1 MLSTLLPYN
10 NSDRQSSIVAILHP
24 FGIIPTESFKVKQ
37 SSRFEKFIREKK
49 NEMNYQQRQLGIFE
63 FHWVTSEI
71 FHYFKPSSTTL
82 DKVNQAALH
91 VKWFGAGF
99 ALLQQSKWIENCCS
113 ITKNYKKDNR
123 ILFFPVLFWDGWVC
137 YYKTHS
143 PCIRKVTHD
152 KAIIEL
158 FQGEI
163 WWPL

>member
-1 MLSTLLPYN
+1 M
-10 NSDRQSSIVAILHP
+10 AILHP

-91 VKWFGAGF
+91 VKWFGAGV
-99 ALLQQSKWIENCCS
+99 ALLQQSK
-113 ITKNYKKDNR
+113 
-123 ILFFPVLFWDGWVC
+123 
-137 YYKTHS
+137 
-143 PCIRKVTHD
+143 
-152 KAIIEL
+152 
-158 FQGEI
+158 
-163 WWPL
+163 

>member
-37 SSRFEKFIREKK
+37 SSRFEKFIWEKK
-49 NEMNYQQRQLGIFE
+49 M
-63 FHWVTSEI
+63 
-71 FHYFKPSSTTL
+71 
-82 DKVNQAALH
+82 
-91 VKWFGAGF
+91 
-99 ALLQQSKWIENCCS
+99 KWITSKGNWGSLNSIGLRVRYSTILSLPAPHLIKWIKRRYMSNGSEQELLYCS
-113 ITKNYKKDNR
+113 RVNELKTAVPSQRITKKTTEYF
-123 ILFFPVLFWDGWVC
+123 FFPVLFWDGWVC